1 MEFPNYNIV
10 SSKITMWC
18 IRSGKLMSL
27 KLMYAGLIVGAVF
40 VPSVFCDTDLPRSLT
55 YEQIYNSTHYVQLGH
70 HTPYKVP
77 SRRNST
83 QRHYTRPRAEGVSWK
98 DKYELSGQGQLL
110 VGFARDPFRQSIPE
124 ADYLNGVRS
133 LDPQQYSN
141 NGDRGKRG
149 VLHLYN
155 MLTCATGC
163 DPLDYKGY
171 GCYCG
176 LLGEGRPTDGIDNCC
191 RIHDECYEKFRCPFY
206 TVYFQPYY
214 WKCYHGEP
222 LCARENHLVRKGVN
236 SCAGQLCEC
245 DRRFAMCV
253 RRYSCPRGKALCR
266 SSPLRLLQ
274 NILLSHK

>member
-1 MEFPNYNIV
+1 
-10 SSKITMWC
+10 
-18 IRSGKLMSL
+18 
-27 KLMYAGLIVGAVF
+27 MYAGLIVCAAL
-40 VPSVFCDTDLPRSLT
+40 VPSVFCERVPSGILT
-55 YEQIYNSTHYVQLGH
+55 YEQIYNSTSYAQLDH
-70 HTPYKVP
+70 LLTPHTATE
-77 SRRNST
+77 RRNST
-83 QRHYTRPRAEGVSWK
+83 QGYTPLRGDESRFK
-98 DKYELSGQGQLL
+98 DKYEISSRSQLL

-124 ADYLNGVRS
+124 VDYRKGVRV
-133 LDPQQYSN
+133 LDAQPSA
-141 NGDRGKRG
+141 DRGKRG
-149 VLHLYN
+149 VVHLYN

-163 DPLDYKGY
+163 DPLAYKGY

-191 RIHDECYEKFRCPFY
+191 RIHDECYDKFHCPFY

-222 LCARENHLVRKGVN
+222 LCARENHIARKGVN

-253 RRYSCPRGKALCR
+253 KRYTCPRGKALCR

-274 NILLSHK
+274 NILMSYR